1 MWFSRDFVHALSTR
15 DPGNADLM
23 AEVVQRRTAWPWL
36 CDQLGHVNN
45 ARYFDLLQDGRV
57 AWMLRNGLLRP
68 LVRRRMSFLVAGV
81 GGVYRQPI
89 PLMAEF
95 VLRTRFAAFDAR
107 WLYFEQTF
115 FCSRAEPRA
124 STTLTPEPKVAA
136 RFLMRVMMRAPKGP
150 LSPHESLRALGATL
164 PEQPPAPPPD
174 LESWAGAQEAC
185 LAQMREPGG
194 TT

>member
-1 MWFSRDFVHALSTR
+1 MWFSRDFLHALSTR
-15 DPGNADLM
+15 HPGDADVL

-81 GGVYRQPI
+81 GGVYRQSI

-95 VLRTRFAAFDAR
+95 AVHTRLAAFDAR
-107 WLYFEQTF
+107 WLYFEQSF
-115 FCSRAEPRA
+115 A
-124 STTLTPEPKVAA
+124 LTREPKVAA
-136 RFLMRVMMRAPKGP
+136 RFLMRVMIRAPGEP
-150 LSPHESLRALGATL
+150 LSPHACLRRLGATL
-164 PEQPPAPPPD
+164 PAEPPAPPPD
-174 LESWAGAQEAC
+174 LESWASAQEAC
-185 LAQMREPGG
+185 LAQMR
-194 TT
+194 